1 MLIKPRLADHK
12 VVGFYIGSILTGLGG
27 AMILP
32 LLTALIFREWSA
44 LLDYLLSGLLTSG
57 LGLALRL
64 LCFTKKEIDWLHGL
78 TIAALFW
85 LAAAAAAAL
94 PFFLGGNYASY
105 LDAFFEAMNA
115 LATAGFSLARDL
127 DHISAADNMWRH
139 LLMFFGGQG
148 IVVMALSFLTL
159 RGAAGFKLYAG
170 EAREERIVPNIISTA
185 RLILQISL
193 VFLVAGTAALT
204 LILRWDGLSW
214 TQSFWHGLWLFMSGF
229 STGGFAPHSQN
240 ILYYH
245 SWRLEIALLF
255 LMFLGVLNFRLHYAV
270 YTGDRR
276 ELYRNIETVVLFCSF
291 LLAFF
296 LVCAGLLYFRV
307 YPGLGAALR
316 QGVFL
321 LGSSHSTAG
330 FMTVY
335 AGQFFREW
343 PQLSLLALLAA
354 MAVGGSACS
363 TAGGIKALR
372 IGILFKAL
380 RQDIKRLLLPPGAV
394 SAERYHHVKDYFLD
408 DKVVRGAAIVTL
420 LYLTVFGL
428 GALAGVCYGYP
439 FLPALFES
447 ISAATNAG
455 LSCGIITPGLPV
467 GLKLIYLLEIWGG
480 RLEFTAVLGLLA
492 YGWACLKGK

>member
-1 MLIKPRLADHK
+1 MLIKPCLADHK
-12 VVGFYIGSILTGLGG
+12 VVGFYLGSILIGVGCV
-27 AMILP
+27 MIFP
-32 LLTALIFREWSA
+32 LLTALVFREWA
-44 LLDYLLSGLLTSG
+44 VLFNYLLSGLFTVGGG
-57 LGLALRL
+57 LVLRL

-78 TIAALFW
+78 AIAALLW
-85 LAAAAAAAL
+85 LAAAAVAAL
-94 PFFLGGNYASY
+94 PFFLGGNYGSY

-139 LLMFFGGQG
+139 LLMFVGGQG
-148 IVVMALSFLTL
+148 IVVMALSFLML
-159 RGAAGFKLYAG
+159 HGSAGFKLYTG

-193 VFLVAGTAALT
+193 VFLAAGTTTLT
-204 LILRWDGLSW
+204 LILHWDGLSW
-214 TQSFWHGLWLFMSGF
+214 TQAFWHGLWLFMSGF
-229 STGGFAPHSQN
+229 STGGFAPHTQS

-245 SWRLEIALLF
+245 SWRLELALLF
-255 LMFLGVLNFRLHYAV
+255 FMFLGILNFRLHYAV
-270 YTGDRR
+270 YTGNRR
-276 ELYRNIETVVLFCSF
+276 ELHRNIETVVLFFSF
-291 LLAFF
+291 LLTFF

-307 YPGLGAALR
+307 YPGLEAALR
-316 QGVFL
+316 RGIFL

-330 FMTVY
+330 FTTIY
-335 AGQFFREW
+335 TGQLFREW
-343 PQLSLLALLAA
+343 PQLSLLALMAA
-354 MAVGGSACS
+354 MAIGGSACS

-372 IGILFKAL
+372 VGILFKAL
-380 RQDIKRLLLPPGAV
+380 RQDIKRLLLPPSAV
-394 SAERYHHVKDYFLD
+394 VAERYHHIKNYFLD
-408 DKVVRGAAIVTL
+408 DKVVRSAAIITL
-420 LYLTVFGL
+420 LYLVVFGL

-447 ISAATNAG
+447 ISAATNTG
-455 LSCGIITPGLPV
+455 LSCGIITPGLPA